1 MAKYGVIFV
10 LVLWLGGCQ
19 YVPNVSFGERSPTPE
34 VGLFLACKGYATSLR
49 NIALFRQKLDVR
61 QVELVENVISLVGPI
76 CRDAASGKIV
86 NVEAMLAAVNVELR
100 RLLLLEQGVR

>member
-19 YVPNVSFGERSPTPE
+19 YIPGYNQPPTPE